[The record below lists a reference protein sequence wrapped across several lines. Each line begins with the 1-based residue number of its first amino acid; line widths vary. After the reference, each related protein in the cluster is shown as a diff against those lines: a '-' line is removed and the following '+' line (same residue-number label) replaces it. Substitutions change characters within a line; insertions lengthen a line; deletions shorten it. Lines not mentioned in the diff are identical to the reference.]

1 MRVYGRTQD
10 VLTGKKTWQMVT
22 TDVNGYND
30 SVYLTNLAQVLKL
43 NLGES
48 PFYGNWGIP
57 AHQSVMMQLAP
68 DFYMALTQQRF
79 ADKFTSLILVR
90 VPNTVD
96 DDGRP
101 APSYQI
107 NALTHYGA
115 IIGVNVRPQLAA
127 TGGPYPPQQPI

>member
-1 MRVYGRTQD
+1 MRTYGRVQD
-10 VLTGKKTWQMVT
+10 VLTGKKTWRVVT
-22 TDVNGYND
+22 TDINGFND
-30 SVYLTNLAQVLKL
+30 SVWLTTLAQVLKL

-48 PFYGNWGIP
+48 PFWGSWGIP
-57 AHQSVMMQLAP
+57 AHQSVVVQIAP
-68 DFYMALTQQRF
+68 DFYLALTQQRF

-90 VPNTVD
+90 VADAVD

-115 IIGVNVRPQLAA
+115 QIGFPVTPLPY
-127 TGGPYPPQQPI
+127 GGPYPPQQPI